1 MLYPL
6 KFYPIFKD
14 KIWGGE
20 NIRTILK
27 KNFSPLVNCGESWEI
42 SGIRQDESIVSNGSL
57 AGISLNGIISEFT
70 VRLLGRRIYER
81 FKGEFPLLIKFIDAN
96 QDLSIQVHPNDSLAL
111 QRHNSFGKTEMWYII
126 HADEQ
131 AELISGFNQDM
142 DKIKYLHHVNKGTLL
157 EVLNRE
163 KVQDDDVFFI
173 PAGRIHTIG
182 KGLLLAEIQQSS
194 DVTYRIYDFE
204 RKDENNNQRELHIE
218 DSIDA
223 IDYAYHSDYK
233 IHYTNKVNQ
242 PVEIVHSPYF
252 TTNKI
257 LLSQKLERDMSALD
271 SFVIYI
277 CLEGKG
283 SILYG
288 KERTPF
294 QLGEVLLV
302 PAELTNYTI
311 VADTRL
317 KLLETYISK

>member
-317 KLLETYISK
+317 KLLETYIS